1 MSGKGYLDSTRDT
14 GAPGDDR
21 PPAAQSCY
29 TTDMTDRE
37 LKSAYELAME
47 RLKRKD
53 REAGVEDRPLTEAQR
68 QAIAEIRNFYEAKLA
83 EREVLHQST
92 LARTFEPEARAEL
105 EAEYRRERERLG
117 GERDRKIDAARR
129 GEGGQAE

>member
-1 MSGKGYLDSTRDT
+1 
-14 GAPGDDR
+14 
-21 PPAAQSCY
+21 
-29 TTDMTDRE
+29 MTDRE

-53 REAGVEDRPLTEAQR
+53 REAGVEDRPLTGAQR